1 MPCRRRRRLVCVSRP
16 IHHQSSKP
24 DAASWSARACGSQRS
39 RIASLL
45 SIPCRRR
52 WPGMQRRPRGCMKSQ
67 KSVCAAPWPWSG
79 SLLLQ
84 QAVYVVVVVSVLH
97 HSTLPALHGYNV
109 RHWTQY
115 PRQTLCPVQQLEATS
130 SLPTSYYYHACSSL
144 ASHTVAAAGNRRR
157 ARTVRWISMPPAR
170 ADESMHAPQ
179 QARRDADAAT

>member
-1 MPCRRRRRLVCVSRP
+1 MSPPLAGHAAAPTWVHEKSKKRLCCTLALEWILASPASCVCRRRRLRP
-16 IHHQSSKP
+16 
-24 DAASWSARACGSQRS
+24 
-39 RIASLL
+39 
-45 SIPCRRR
+45 
-52 WPGMQRRPRGCMKSQ
+52 
-67 KSVCAAPWPWSG
+67 APLYLTCTAW
-79 SLLLQ
+79 LQ
-84 QAVYVVVVVSVLH
+84 A
-97 HSTLPALHGYNV
+97 YNV